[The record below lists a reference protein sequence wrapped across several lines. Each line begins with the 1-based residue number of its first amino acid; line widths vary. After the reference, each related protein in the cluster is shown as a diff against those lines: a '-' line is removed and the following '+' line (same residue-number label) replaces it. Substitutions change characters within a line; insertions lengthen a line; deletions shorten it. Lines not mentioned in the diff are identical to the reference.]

1 MHLSSISIEWGS
13 VTIYVYHI
21 IISRFKRNLWES
33 NTCQT
38 THNLSFEDR
47 RRHFLEDRRRY
58 QSYQKNTLSYQ
69 KNTRFKTKLTISTKV
84 LQLLTLA
91 RYRYF
96 YLQTRGLSLVLPTT
110 WTSAS
115 VVAANQ
121 TNAFTCHWTNVL
133 LFFTTILVGSRRDST
148 LIEYCY

>member
-21 IISRFKRNLWES
+21 IISGFKRNLWES
-33 NTCQT
+33 NTCRT

-47 RRHFLEDRRRY
+47 REHFLEDRRQY
-58 QSYQKNTLSYQ
+58 QSYQ

-110 WTSAS
+110 WTNAS
-115 VVAANQ
+115 VVAAIKQ
-121 TNAFTCHWTNVL
+121 TLYLSLYQRTSTFI
-133 LFFTTILVGSRRDST
+133 TILVGSRRDST